1 MFTGSVT
8 TNRVTIGLPPGTR
21 QVLYDEARD
30 LGMTPSA
37 YMRHVLIARGEE
49 LTRQR
54 LLRSGAEQ
62 DRAAK
67 IVNFIQ
73 NGARLPD

>member
-8 TNRVTIGLPPGTR
+8 TNRITLGLPPGTR

-30 LGMTPSA
+30 QGMKPSE
-37 YMRHVLIARGEE
+37 YMRHILIARGEE

-54 LLRSGAEQ
+54 LLQTGPEHT
-62 DRAAK
+62 RAAE
-67 IVNFIQ
+67 IVAFIQ
-73 NGARLPD
+73 KGTRSSD